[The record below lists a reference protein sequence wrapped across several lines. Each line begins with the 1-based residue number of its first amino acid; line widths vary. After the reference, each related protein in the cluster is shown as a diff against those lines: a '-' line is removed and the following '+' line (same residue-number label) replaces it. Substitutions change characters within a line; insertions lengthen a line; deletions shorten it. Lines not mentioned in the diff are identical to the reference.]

1 MLDDG
6 HSNSK
11 IKQRNNIDS
20 ISMAICF
27 VTCIT
32 TNLGERSGKEN
43 KYNYHGI

>member
-27 VTCIT
+27 CHMYYNKPWGTEWK
-32 TNLGERSGKEN
+32 GE
-43 KYNYHGI
+43 